1 MTRNRVLLLV
11 TLLLSAPAVWCADAG
26 GAPVQ
31 NESLAYN
38 INWPSGLSLGEARV
52 ISHFVNDHWYFEMV
66 LDAGVPGFAVSDR
79 FSSIAGNDLCSLEFG
94 RETLHGKR
102 RTQEKTTFDY
112 KKKVAHRVTLN
123 GGGKNDS
130 KLTGCA
136 RDALSFVILARR
148 ELGLGRVPSAQTV
161 YYGSQYTVKM
171 DFAGPRNITYNDKKA
186 KADKATVTVKGPASD
201 FSFEIYFALDAARTP
216 LVVKVPLSV
225 GMISAELVR

>member
-1 MTRNRVLLLV
+1 MTRNRVLPLV
-11 TLLLSAPAVWCADAG
+11 ALLLSAPVGWCADA

-38 INWPSGLSLGEARV
+38 INWPSGLSLGEARI
-52 ISHFVNDHWYFEMV
+52 ISHFANDHWYFEMV
-66 LDAGVPGFAVSDR
+66 LDAGVPGFAISDHFR
-79 FSSIAGNDLCSLEFG
+79 SIAGNDLCSLEFS

-112 KKKVAHRVTLN
+112 KKKVAHRVTLD

-136 RDALSFVILARR
+136 RDALAFVIFARR
-148 ELGLGRVPSAQTV
+148 ELGLGRVPPAQTV
-161 YYGSQYTVKM
+161 YYGSQYTVKV
-171 DFAGPRNITYNDKKA
+171 DFAGPQNITYNDKKA
-186 KADKATVTVKGPASD
+186 KGDKATVMVKGPASD

-216 LVVKVPLSV
+216 LVVKVPLPV